1 MRQNSCKIAVLTA
14 LLSVVAIGSNAQQKY
29 QNPTGDKFPIVAW
42 YEFHNEQDAT
52 KARFQKLAE
61 GGFTL
66 SKSRFDNLTNL
77 KNALKAIRGTGVK
90 LILSNS
96 YAGTS
101 AANAKQFVS
110 QYKDS
115 TQIAMW
121 GVCDE
126 PLPLDFSKWRPIV
139 DANDLASNNRQMSH
153 VNLFPTYVGE
163 TALGCTYTEYLRD
176 AVAEMHLPFISYD
189 HYPVYEFHYNES
201 DPWNEIFRSDF
212 YSNFEQVRQV
222 SRENGIPFWPFCMSS
237 AHRNPNDTKYRYT
250 APSQG
255 LLNLEAYAGLAYGA
269 QGLQYYRISAVSWSG
284 NQFQDVP
291 VDANGN
297 TNFVWEYI
305 KKINLDIQKHASIF
319 LGNNVINVWHTG
331 TIPEGTRKLT
341 TPPYPFTSISG
352 NGTEGL
358 IVSYFINGS
367 RNFLMIVNKDYKN
380 AQTIEVQRSSSD
392 VRRVN
397 ENGAFVRDNR
407 VNFSLPAGGYMLFTW
422 I

>member
-1 MRQNSCKIAVLTA
+1 MRKDRFLQLALIA
-14 LLSVVAIGSNAQQKY
+14 LLSVVVLGANAQQKY

-42 YEFHNEQDAT
+42 YQFHNEQDAS

-61 GGFTL
+61 DGFTL
-66 SKSRFDNLTNL
+66 SMSRFENTTNLTN
-77 KNALKAIRGTGVK
+77 ALDAIRDTGVK
-90 LILSNS
+90 LILCNS
-96 YAGTS
+96 YVTS
-101 AANAKQFVS
+101 SAENAMQFVS
-110 QYKDS
+110 QYKDN
-115 TQIAMW
+115 THIAMW
-121 GVCDE
+121 GICDE
-126 PLPLDFSKWRPIV
+126 PHPLDFSKWRPII

-153 VNLFPTYVGE
+153 VNLFPSYVGE

-189 HYPVYEFHYNES
+189 HYPVYEFHDDET
-201 DPWNEIFRSDF
+201 DTWIEMFRSDF

-222 SRENGIPFWPFCMSS
+222 SRENGMPFWPFCMSS
-237 AHRNPNDTKYRYT
+237 AHRDPNQPKYRYT
-250 APSQG
+250 APTQG

-284 NQFQDVP
+284 NVFQDVP
-291 VDANGN
+291 VDENGN

-305 KKINLDIQKHASIF
+305 KKINIDIQKHASIF

-331 TIPEGTRKLT
+331 TIPQGTRKLT

-352 NGTEGL
+352 NRTEGL
-358 IVSYFINGS
+358 IVSYFINGT

-380 AQTIEVQRSSSD
+380 SQTVEVQRSSSE

-407 VNFSLPAGGYMLFTW
+407 VSFSVPAGGYMLFTW